1 MSKNIIEIVAVFLI
15 KIENI
20 QMILIIM
27 CVDMFL
33 TTDGSLLLTFFFLLF
48 LLFSN
53 FYLITFFFDAAF

>member
-1 MSKNIIEIVAVFLI
+1 MSKNIIEIVFLI

-20 QMILIIM
+20 QMILTIM